1 MKKQIILT
9 SLLIFA
15 ANIFANPFNSKLT
28 EEEKQKLEA
37 GEILIRNID
46 TAKNTCLNQDYSEKS
61 NLLMAA
67 VKETKPKYLAE
78 VIQYKKYEGNENFE
92 DILAQMLFEVEKF
105 TDIPYTTA
113 SGGKYNLYES
123 AEILEK
129 EDEGS
134 DSKLKV
140 RIYMEPFGDI
150 YQDMLISKGENELL
164 YTAKNTNKLRYR
176 DEFDCLGPGKMLTCI
191 YLFKDG
197 DRWVFYSAG
206 GVNAPHIP
214 FFTDRIRRSFMNRIN
229 TFCNYIFKKF

>member
-9 SLLIFA
+9 SLILFTA
-15 ANIFANPFNSKLT
+15 CLFANPFNSKLT
-28 EEEKQKLEA
+28 EEEQQKLEA

-46 TAKNTCLNQDYSEKS
+46 TAKNMCLSQDYSEKG
-61 NLLMAA
+61 NLLLAA

-78 VIQYKKYEGNENFE
+78 VIQYKKYEGSENFE
-92 DILAQMLFEVEKF
+92 DVLEQMLLEVEKF
-105 TDIPYTTA
+105 TDIPYTTS
-113 SGGKYNLYES
+113 SGGQYNLYES

-129 EDEGS
+129 EDAGS
-134 DSKLKV
+134 DTKLKV
-140 RIYMEPFGDI
+140 RIYMEPFADV
-150 YQDMLISKGENELL
+150 YQDMLISKADNELL
-164 YTAKNTNKLRYR
+164 YIAKNTNKLRYR
-176 DEFDCLGPGKMLTCI
+176 DEFDCLGPGKMLTSI

-197 DRWVFYSAG
+197 DKWVFYSAG

>member
-9 SLLIFA
+9 TLLLLSTLAFSD
-15 ANIFANPFNSKLT
+15 PFNSKLT
-28 EEEKQKLEA
+28 SDDNALLEK

-46 TAKNTCLNQDYSEKS
+46 SPKNMCLNSDFTDKG
-61 NLLMAA
+61 NLLLNA

-78 VIQYKKYEGNENFE
+78 VIQYKKYDGNENFE
-92 DILAQMLFEVEKF
+92 DVLETMLFEVEKF

-113 SGGKYNLYES
+113 SGGQYNLYES

-129 EDEGS
+129 EAKGS
-134 DSKLKV
+134 NTKLKV
-140 RIYMEPFGDI
+140 RIYMEPFADV
-150 YQDMLISKGENELL
+150 YQDMQISKADDQLL
-164 YTAKNTNKLRYR
+164 YIAKNTNKLRYR
-176 DEFDCLGPGKMLTCI
+176 DEFDCLGPGKMLTSI

-197 DRWVFYSAG
+197 DKWVFYAVG

-214 FFTDRIRRSFMNRIN
+214 FFTERIRKSFMNRIN